1 MTRSKVF
8 IWSMLLSL
16 LSITTPLILFLL
28 FFSLITYSIVTA
40 IMNIIQLLTSL
51 IAAMALAPLLVSAQ
65 DGTIHPIA
73 KFENPVANNCITDC
87 TAGISG
93 LKFDGDAI
101 MAASKCFTTCLER
114 HGLADNVILKLDS
127 APLNPGGVQ
136 AQIVVCEAAATA
148 AFGVCMMFAWSGS
161 AKASCAAHYA
171 AAMIPCV
178 CCLP

>member
-65 DGTIHPIA
+65 DGTIRPIP
-73 KFENPVANNCITDC
+73 KFENPVANNCIIDC

-101 MAASKCFTTCLER
+101 MAASKCFVTCLDR

-148 AFGVCMMFAWSGS
+148 AFGVCMMFAWGGN
-161 AKASCAAHYA
+161 AKKACAAHYA
-171 AAMIPCV
+171 AAMIPCI